1 MKKEKKENPLKVIAI
16 NGSARKDGNTAI
28 LINFALQELEREGI
42 KTEMVQLAGERIRGC
57 TACMKCFEHRDQRCV
72 IDDDCVNDCIQKMV
86 EADGI
91 ILGSPVYF
99 SDVTSE
105 MKALID
111 RVGFVSMAN
120 GELFRRK
127 VGAAAIAVRRTGAI
141 HTADTLLHFLLGRD
155 MILPGFPGVGFG
167 LNIGDVERDH
177 EGVDRMK
184 AIGQNMAWL
193 LKVVATAKNA

>member
-1 MKKEKKENPLKVIAI
+1 
-16 NGSARKDGNTAI
+16 
-28 LINFALQELEREGI
+28 
-42 KTEMVQLAGERIRGC
+42 
-57 TACMKCFEHRDQRCV
+57 MKCFEHRDQRCV
-72 IDDDCVNDCIQKMV
+72 IDDDCVNDCIQKMMD
-86 EADGI
+86 ADGI

-99 SDVTSE
+99 SDVTAE

-111 RVGFVSMAN
+111 RAGFVSMAN

-167 LNIGDVERDH
+167 LNIGDVEQDH

-193 LKVVATAKNA
+193 LKVVATAKNG

>member
-1 MKKEKKENPLKVIAI
+1 MKKERPLKVVAI

-28 LINFALQELEREGI
+28 LINYALQELEKGGI
-42 KTEMVQLAGERIRGC
+42 RTELVQLAGSKVQGC
-57 TACMKCFEHRDQRCV
+57 TACMKCFENRNGRCV
-72 IDDDCVNDCIQKMV
+72 IDNDIVNACIKKMKD
-86 EADGI
+86 ADGV

-99 SDVTSE
+99 SDVTPE

-111 RVGFVSMAN
+111 RAGFVSMAN
-120 GELFRRK
+120 GELFKRK

-155 MILPGFPGVGFG
+155 MILPGFPAIGFG
-167 LNIGDVERDH
+167 LNVGDVDRDH

-193 LKVVATAKNA
+193 IKILAKEKKK